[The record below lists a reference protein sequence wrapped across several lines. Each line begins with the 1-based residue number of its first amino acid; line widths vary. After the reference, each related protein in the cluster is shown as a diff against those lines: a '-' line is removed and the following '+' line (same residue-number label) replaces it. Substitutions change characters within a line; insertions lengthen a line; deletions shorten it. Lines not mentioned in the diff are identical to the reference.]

1 MNRAARVVG
10 LTLAVSGCA
19 YYNAM
24 WSAERFAREAR
35 RLEARGQEPE
45 ARTQWARAAVKAE
58 SVLVHHPQSRWA
70 DDAVVLRAEGLARA
84 GTCAA
89 AAAPIAKALATV
101 SETSLRERAGLAAA
115 QCALTTG
122 KPVEAE
128 HALTDALASNDA
140 PRRSRAEFLAGQ
152 GAADRLDYDAAVA
165 HFRRSREPAALP
177 ARARAL
183 LAAGRP
189 VDAAAVLDTV
199 AEGRFREDEW
209 AELLGGLAAAGGVGP
224 ASLTLDRMLAR
235 SRVPFAARARL
246 LIADGDRR
254 SAAGDLDGAGAR
266 YRQAAAAVPGSAG
279 TTAEAGT
286 ARVREQRALAGA
298 AARPA
303 DLSPIIAELTRIVR
317 PGKPGGGGGA
327 GLAAPGGAGAGEA
340 QRLLEL
346 VARVAATSTTPGE
359 AFRSAELA
367 RDSLGAPRLAGQ
379 LFLELAANDP
389 GSLFAPKALVAA
401 LPLVPERHDSILG
414 VLGGT
419 YAASPYTRALRGEAS
434 LAYGAAEDSLA
445 RELGVE
451 LARGPT
457 AAALRPSALRTG
469 PRGPWLED
477 PPVRVAPPPP
487 GRGRERPTEPGRRVP
502 TERPVVPAA
511 AS

>member
-1 MNRAARVVG
+1 MRPAARVLPLG
-10 LTLAVSGCA
+10 LALAVSGCA

-24 WSAERFAREAR
+24 WSAERFAKEAR

-58 SVLVHHPQSRWA
+58 SVLVHHPRSRWA
-70 DDAVVLRAEGLARA
+70 DDAAVLRAEGLARA

-115 QCALTTG
+115 QCALATG

-128 HALTDALASNDA
+128 RALTDALASNDER
-140 PRRSRAEFLAGQ
+140 RRSRAEFLAGQ

-183 LAAGRP
+183 LSAGRP
-189 VDAAAVLDTV
+189 DDAAAVLDTV
-199 AEGRFREDEW
+199 AGGRFREDEW
-209 AELLGGLAAAGGVGP
+209 AELLGGLTTAGGAEA
-224 ASLTLDRMLAR
+224 ASVALDRMLAR

-254 SAAGDLDGAGAR
+254 SASGDLDGAGTR
-266 YRQAAAAVPGSAG
+266 YREAAAAVPGSVG
-279 TTAEAGT
+279 TTAEAGM
-286 ARVREQRALAGA
+286 ARVREQHALAGA

-303 DLSPIIAELTRIVR
+303 DLSPIIVELARIAR
-317 PGKPGGGGGA
+317 PANPGVAVPSGA
-327 GLAAPGGAGAGEA
+327 AVVEA
-340 QRLLEL
+340 QRLLDL
-346 VARVAATSTTPGE
+346 VERVAATPTSPGA

-367 RDSLGAPRLAGQ
+367 RDSLGAPRLAGH
-379 LFLELAANDP
+379 LFLRLASTDAA
-389 GSLFAPKALVAA
+389 SLFAPKALVAA

-414 VLGGT
+414 VLSGT

-445 RELGVE
+445 RALGVE
-451 LARGPT
+451 VARGPT
-457 AAALRPSALRTG
+457 AAAPRPSALRTG
-469 PRGPWLED
+469 PRGPWLEE
-477 PPVRVAPPPP
+477 PPVRAAPLPA

-502 TERPVVPAA
+502 TERPTERP
-511 AS
+511 

>member
-1 MNRAARVVG
+1 MNRGARV
-10 LTLAVSGCA
+10 LALALALVVSGCA

-24 WSAERFAREAR
+24 WSAERFAKEAR

-58 SVLVHHPQSRWA
+58 SVLVHHPRSRWA
-70 DDAVVLRAEGLARA
+70 DDAAVLRAEGLARA

-115 QCALTTG
+115 QCALMTG

-128 HALTDALASNDA
+128 QALTDALASNDER
-140 PRRSRAEFLAGQ
+140 RRSRAEFLAGQ

-183 LAAGRP
+183 LRAGRP
-189 VDAAAVLDTV
+189 NDAAAVLDSV
-199 AEGRFREDEW
+199 ADRRFREDEW
-209 AELLGGLAAAGGVGP
+209 AELLGGLAAAGGAEA
-224 ASLTLDRMLAR
+224 ASVALDRMLGRAH
-235 SRVPFAARARL
+235 VPFAARARL

-254 SAAGDLDGAGAR
+254 SASGDLTGAGTR
-266 YRQAAAAVPGSAG
+266 FRQAAAAVPASVG
-279 TTAEAGT
+279 TTAEAGM

-303 DLSPIIAELTRIVR
+303 DLSPIIAELTRIAR
-317 PGKPGGGGGA
+317 PGKPGV
-327 GLAAPGGAGAGEA
+327 AAPSGAAVVDA
-340 QRLLEL
+340 QRLLDL
-346 VARVAATSTTPGE
+346 VARVAATPTSAG
-359 AFRSAELA
+359 AGFRSAELA

-379 LFLELAANDP
+379 LFLELAATNA

-414 VLGGT
+414 VLSGT

-457 AAALRPSALRTG
+457 AVAARPSALRTG
-469 PRGPWLED
+469 PRGPWLDE
-477 PPVRVAPPPP
+477 PPVRVAPPPA
-487 GRGRERPTEPGRRVP
+487 GRGRDRPGEPIRRVP
-502 TERPVVPAA
+502 TERPTERPVVLPA
-511 AS
+511 SS